1 VCSPLL
7 DSGNLLWLPDALA
20 VHQTIR
26 HPAGYYYFW
35 VLDKSDAF
43 DSLSQLVLVIT
54 QNGPH
59 NLEIQMTNHIDE
71 A

>member
-1 VCSPLL
+1 M
-7 DSGNLLWLPDALA
+7 
-20 VHQTIR
+20 
-26 HPAGYYYFW
+26 
-35 VLDKSDAF
+35 LDKSDAF